1 MRLGVFW
8 GIAGALLVAGSA
20 LAQTGAAK
28 PEAAQPG
35 TVDQEREANLL
46 NGFYESQ
53 GAHFRVLF
61 EGPADVTIATRAL
74 DILDAAYGRVGS
86 ELGTFP
92 DGVLTVVLYTKEQF
106 RDITRSPE
114 WAAGSY
120 SNDGRIRVPV
130 RGALDNPRELERVLN
145 HEFTHALVHA
155 IAPKGVPTWL
165 NEGLAIAFEPEGA
178 AWAQTELAKT
188 TSRLTLPRLA
198 SGFGQLST
206 AEARLAYAQS
216 AVLVRSLLDLGGAP
230 TLVSLLQDLAR
241 GESFPASFEARFLM
255 PYDTFTSNLEASR

>member
-1 MRLGVFW
+1 MRLGPFL
-8 GIAGALLVAGSA
+8 GIAAAILVAASA
-20 LAQTGAAK
+20 LAQTPAAR
-28 PEAAQPG
+28 PG
-35 TVDQEREANLL
+35 IVDQEREATLL

-61 EGPADVTIATRAL
+61 EGPADVMIATRAL

-106 RDITRSPE
+106 RDITRSPD

-145 HEFTHALVHA
+145 HEFTHALIA
-155 IAPKGVPTWL
+155 TIAPKGVPTWL
-165 NEGLAIAFEPEGA
+165 NEGLAVAFEPEGA

-188 TSRLTLPRLA
+188 TSRLPLDRLA
-198 SGFGQLST
+198 SGFGKFST
-206 AEARLAYAQS
+206 DEARLAYAQS
-216 AVLVRSLLDLGGAP
+216 AVLVRALLDLGGAP
-230 TLVSLLQDLAR
+230 TLVSLLQDLAH
-241 GESFPASFEARFLM
+241 GQSFPASFEARFLL